1 MDKNQRDRLS
11 GIGRIKEKQTKREE
25 KVKKVIKWQGQ
36 RTIER
41 ERKKKKK
48 RKTEGEM
55 KAKQAGGGG

>member
-25 KVKKVIKWQGQ
+25 KVKKGMKSQGQ

-41 ERKKKKK
+41 ERK
-48 RKTEGEM
+48 RK
-55 KAKQAGGGG
+55 

>member
-11 GIGRIKEKQTKREE
+11 GIGRIKEKQTEREE

-41 ERKKKKK
+41 ERERERK
-48 RKTEGEM
+48 RKR
-55 KAKQAGGGG
+55 KRHPVS